1 MNALTPVF
9 PAMHARRRLR
19 AVVVTLAL
27 SMQAGVAMGDS
38 PAAAVGQVSFVI
50 GSVQAVDA
58 QGEARTLE
66 GGAAVLAGDRIE
78 TAAGQ
83 HVHLRFVDGGFVSVR
98 PGSRLIVERYDVT
111 GSETAIRFR
120 LDRGVVRSI
129 TGQAAQVRK
138 DRFRLNTPV
147 AAIGVRGT
155 DFVVHADDGSLR
167 AVVNQGAIVVAPFG
181 DACQIDALGPCGG
194 ADARELSDAM
204 GRVLLE
210 MSAAQPARIVP
221 LNGQGPDQAN
231 PPAAEELPHGGMLL
245 PAVEALGASQSANS
259 GNSGNSGRPSLPLDP
274 VALPKLQWGRWG
286 DARPGDSFSPTAA
299 SAAQGRTV
307 TVGNAYA
314 SLFRMPG
321 DSPSLS
327 RRLPSGNFS
336 LSRAEAVFTPHGGA
350 QAVAAVSGG
359 WLQIDFSRRQFGTG
373 LTLSHALTGDV
384 ALSAKGKVRDDGVF
398 ATNSNGTRVAGAV
411 SFDGSEAG
419 YLFDKHTV
427 RGVFNGTTLWGR

>member
-19 AVVVTLAL
+19 AVVVSLAL

-50 GSVQAVDA
+50 GGVQAVDA
-58 QGEARTLE
+58 KGEARALE

-83 HVHLRFVDGGFVSVR
+83 HVHLRFVDGGFLSVR
-98 PGSRLIVERYDVT
+98 PGSRLVVERYDVN

-129 TGQAAQVRK
+129 TGEAAQVRK

-231 PPAAEELPHGGMLL
+231 PPAAEELPHGGTLL
-245 PAVEALGASQSANS
+245 PAVEAIGASQSANA
-259 GNSGNSGRPSLPLDP
+259 GKPRPPTDAVVP
-274 VALPKLQWGRWG
+274 AKIQWGRWG

-336 LSRAEAVFTPHGGA
+336 LSRAEAAFTPHGGA
-350 QAVAAVSGG
+350 QSVAAVSGG

-373 LTLSHALTGDV
+373 LTLSHAVTGDV
-384 ALSAKGKVRDDGVF
+384 ALSATGKIRDDGVF